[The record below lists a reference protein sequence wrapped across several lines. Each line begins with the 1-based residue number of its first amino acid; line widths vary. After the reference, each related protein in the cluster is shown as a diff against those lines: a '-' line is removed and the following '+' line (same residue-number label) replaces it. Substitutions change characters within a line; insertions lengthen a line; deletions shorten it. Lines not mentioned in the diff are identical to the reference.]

1 MRMYKEYPYDGWQNH
16 VAELKNF
23 LEEKN
28 FKYLDGSLEEKNFII
43 VMDHEDINK
52 YVPNL
57 INFFKNNNLSTS
69 CIMMHGSCNTS
80 DPPLNLHIDKIPL
93 MEKFYYSPYAIN
105 LPIQNVEGTYL
116 AYYEIIDP
124 SFELEEDKP
133 FTENEVKEI
142 TRINYNEPLVVRID
156 KLHAVCN
163 VSDKCR
169 ITASMR
175 FTESLE
181 EYFTHA

>member
-1 MRMYKEYPYDGWQNH
+1 MRMYKEYPYNGWQNH

-69 CIMMHGSCNTS
+69 CIMLHGSCNTS

-93 MEKFYYSPYAIN
+93 MEKFYYSPYYQFAKKAIYRKGKK
-105 LPIQNVEGTYL
+105 IEIEKKKYL
-116 AYYEIIDP
+116 L
-124 SFELEEDKP
+124 SF
-133 FTENEVKEI
+133 
-142 TRINYNEPLVVRID
+142 
-156 KLHAVCN
+156 
-163 VSDKCR
+163 
-169 ITASMR
+169 
-175 FTESLE
+175 
-181 EYFTHA
+181 